1 MSKGNEHREENN
13 SMNPTLLKILL
24 PIIAVAGVGC
34 IGYGVYTLQNAKE
47 SEVQQAATQIEIQVK
62 DNTQIKSETEKQVE
76 QAMEQQ
82 AQRNQQ
88 VSKLYEK
95 FKEEL
100 VCDKNTFV
108 SKYSQYMERGLTA
121 EQAYNSIH
129 NEFAKE
135 NQIQRNEAGEVVA
148 AETEYDAELHSL
160 DENVEEPIVEEVTV
174 VEETVVEYE
183 VLEINPEDMYAS
195 QNVNLR
201 NGPNAEDFDKI
212 GGLSYGDKVTVVG
225 LVKSYK
231 DETCLWYELSTGEFV
246 SGAYLLKELPKQEVV
261 NSGNQGGNSGNEQSQ
276 SGQSQSSGNS
286 GQGNGGQQSQIS
298 GNGTGGFVCSN
309 NMGAFS
315 GRQLQQASADSGYTG
330 DVRLN

>member
-1 MSKGNEHREENN
+1 MSKGNEHREEPN

-24 PIIAVAGVGC
+24 PVIAVAGVGC

-47 SEVQQAATQIEIQVK
+47 SEVQQAATQIEIQVG
-62 DNTQIKSETEKQVE
+62 DSTQIKSETEKQVE
-76 QAMEQQ
+76 QALEQQ

-88 VSKLYEK
+88 ALQLYEK

-100 VCDKNTFV
+100 MCDKNTFV
-108 SKYSQYMERGLTA
+108 SKYLQYMERGLTA

-148 AETEYDAELHSL
+148 AETEYDAIINSL
-160 DENVEEPIVEEVTV
+160 DEEEIVEETAPQ
-174 VEETVVEYE
+174 VEEQVEIQQIVE
-183 VLEINPEDMYAS
+183 FEILEITPEDMYAS

-225 LVKSYK
+225 LVKQYK

-246 SGAYLLKELPKQEVV
+246 SGAYLLKELPKQEVA
-261 NSGNQGGNSGNEQSQ
+261 NTSQSENTNQAGNQ
-276 SGQSQSSGNS
+276 SGNS
-286 GQGNGGQQSQIS
+286 GQTQQAPQPAPQQSQPSGNTGGFKVPGGNGGLTS
-298 GNGTGGFVCSN
+298 GVTGG
-309 NMGAFS
+309 
-315 GRQLQQASADSGYTG
+315 QANADRKS
-330 DVRLN
+330 VV